1 MILQSSQNAPVI
13 IGIYTAQDIRV
24 TGRASSFT
32 NTIISMEKLGYDVE
46 LNYVEREE

>member
-24 TGRASSFT
+24 TDRASSFT
-32 NTIISMEKLGYDVE
+32 NTVISIRTINMDGHGH
-46 LNYVEREE
+46 